1 MGGLPLHKKGR
12 KVCELEN
19 KDFNVLSYYYV
30 TIACCGS
37 HPLSKSRWPYR
48 GCIFSLSQ
56 HSVCLSLILIDL
68 LLLLSS

>member
-37 HPLSKSRWPYR
+37 HPLSKSR
-48 GCIFSLSQ
+48 
-56 HSVCLSLILIDL
+56 
-68 LLLLSS
+68 